1 MSKRPGSPD
10 QSPRRPVTIHDRR
23 RVREP
28 EVAAEAAGSVEQ
40 VAGLSTPAGPREAEA
55 AAPASPLAELEAEV
69 ATAREE
75 AAGHLDDLRRL
86 KAEFDN
92 YRKRILREQTDLAER
107 AAGGLAT
114 RLLRIVD
121 DFELA
126 VRAAEEHKDFQQ
138 MLRGVEMVYGELKEL
153 LASEGVTPIEARGKP
168 FDPNYHE
175 AAYEVPGSE
184 GGEPYVAEV
193 LRTGYVHKGRV
204 LRPAMVKV
212 ARRAPEQAP
221 GT

>member
-1 MSKRPGSPD
+1 MSKRPGSPE
-10 QSPRRPVTIHDRR
+10 QSPRRPVTVHDRR
-23 RVREP
+23 RVREAEGAVQASP
-28 EVAAEAAGSVEQ
+28 DEAAVQPPSEVAVPGVIGDGAA
-40 VAGLSTPAGPREAEA
+40 RI
-55 AAPASPLAELEAEV
+55 AELEAEL

-107 AAGGLAT
+107 AAAGMAA
-114 RLLRIVD
+114 RLLRILD

-126 VRAAEEHKDFQQ
+126 VRAAEEHKDFEQ
-138 MLRGVEMVYGELKEL
+138 MIRGVEMVYGELKEL
-153 LASEGVTPIEARGKP
+153 LASEGVAPIEAKGKP

-212 ARRAPEQAP
+212 ARRAPKQVE